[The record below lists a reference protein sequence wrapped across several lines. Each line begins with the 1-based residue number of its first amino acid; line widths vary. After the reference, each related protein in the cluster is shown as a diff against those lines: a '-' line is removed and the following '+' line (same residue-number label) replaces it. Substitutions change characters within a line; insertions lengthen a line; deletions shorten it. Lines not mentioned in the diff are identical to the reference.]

1 MTPQIKQEDLD
12 EIKEMKKNKKSPFSP
27 DYNDNPY
34 MNDDDFHNEIN
45 DDGNLEFVESPEDID
60 DMDRDIDQDLVF
72 DESEEEQDEEEIID
86 NYIYSKSVPSD
97 GDKT

>member
-34 MNDDDFHNEIN
+34 MNDDDVAMKLMMMEI
-45 DDGNLEFVESPEDID
+45 
-60 DMDRDIDQDLVF
+60 
-72 DESEEEQDEEEIID
+72 
-86 NYIYSKSVPSD
+86 
-97 GDKT
+97 